1 MIYNI
6 HKYIFYKVHYK
17 EVQIKWL
24 NGTEFAL
31 RVRDVGFSLP
41 IVYTF
46 YLFFT
51 FYFLFIIIFNYYL
64 FFIILFG
71 TMND

>member
-46 YLFFT
+46 YLFF
-51 FYFLFIIIFNYYL
+51 YFLLFIYYY
-64 FFIILFG
+64 F
-71 TMND
+71 